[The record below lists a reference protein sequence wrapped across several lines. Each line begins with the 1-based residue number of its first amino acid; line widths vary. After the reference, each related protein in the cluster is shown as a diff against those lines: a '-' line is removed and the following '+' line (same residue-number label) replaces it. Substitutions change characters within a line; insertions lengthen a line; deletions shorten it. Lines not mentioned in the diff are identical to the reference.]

1 MESRLVVTIDGRG
14 AQTGAR
20 DVNAAVDSVRN
31 NARNMT
37 QQLDSSFGRLK
48 QSLFS
53 VQGAIAG
60 IGIGDFVRRSI
71 QSFVE
76 FERGL
81 ANVGKT
87 TDIAGQQLQDLGKQI
102 IEMSQRLPVARNELL
117 NIAASAGQLGVE
129 GSANIL
135 KFTEV
140 IARLGFASNLSGEEA
155 ATILARVI
163 NVAGESIDTVDKLAS
178 SIVYLGRTS
187 AASESE
193 IARMVIELSKG
204 TAQFKVSSANLVG
217 LGTAM
222 REFGQQPELARS
234 AILRTFLE
242 LKNATDMGG
251 QQLKTLAMLTGM
263 TGDQF
268 KKSFQQDAFGAFM
281 SFIGGLKSVIE
292 QGGNAAQV
300 LASLGLNGTEINAV
314 LPLLAVNYDRVTE
327 RVQQANKAYQENVDL
342 NKVSQK
348 AFDTTAGKI
357 QLLKNAFTEL
367 LRKVGAEAAP
377 AFNNLLDK
385 LIAFSSSD
393 AAIVF
398 GKALG
403 AVLQLI
409 ADNADL
415 LAIALAGL
423 AINRTIGLFV
433 TLGKVGMDVVRVL
446 RLGTIEAIAN
456 AAANTQAA
464 RAMAASQAAANLYI
478 GTAGRAAAATGSLSL
493 AARAGAVGTY
503 LLNTAL
509 GLLGINGPAV
519 ASGFARVATTIGGLL
534 TRFASLQLV
543 GMIAGVAM
551 RGLTVAVGG
560 LGVAFEILIGPVGW
574 VILAV
579 TALIATYQLL
589 KDKMVDIG
597 PLHASVANVIQATWN
612 VVTQRVGDSVRA
624 LGEWIGTGFSQA
636 SNIAS
641 QAFSALS
648 ERASAV
654 WDSIRQTV
662 SDTFTSIKE
671 AIGSALNDAAAYFG
685 DLLEP
690 VASVFSGIYDSVKS
704 AMQSVG
710 EYIDAAV
717 QSITGIFQSMY
728 DSVTGMFSG
737 LKTYVADVFSGVI
750 EYFGGLVDDIV
761 GEANRL
767 QKETDAAKNGS
778 SAGKAADAAKGV
790 KVSDTPYG
798 PQLPKSTGFKVDLPG
813 LQTQTS
819 NSGRSG
825 STRSL
830 ADELSGLSQNSKQ
843 QAQESGLDEL
853 GKRLYEVDKAVKE
866 SVGSYDKLSAA
877 QRKNVDDT
885 KQQITHNF
893 ELEQSNKQRID
904 DQNKLAQ
911 LIDQTRTPQ
920 ENYNLAIAE
929 LNRLQPTTAEGYE
942 AIRRKAAD
950 LRAELE
956 YQDPVLRENQ
966 RLLEQF
972 NGNFENTFKD
982 GLKSVFTKGKDGW
995 KDMLSGFKNLWLD
1008 TITEIASRPIM
1019 DALLGEKTTIYGGRN
1034 GGLLG
1039 GIMSQIIG
1047 GGGGLLGGKP
1057 QQQQSELP
1065 WLNTPA
1071 NDNFGQ
1077 EQGGIFA
1084 DAFGQQS
1091 AGSGGF
1097 LGMLGNLFSPSGTA
1111 GGGFMCR
1118 LGGLFSSLSSGLSG
1132 IFSNIGSIISGIFGG
1147 GGGSGGGFGGI
1158 INMVS
1163 GLFGGQKKQQALP
1176 WLDPDKSDFGQ
1187 NQGAALA
1194 DTFSQETAGSSGFL
1208 GMLGNLF
1215 SPSGAGGGFLSNLGG
1230 LFGSL
1235 TSGLSGI
1242 FSGVGGLFSG
1252 LFGGGGGG
1260 GGIMSLISTGLSLF
1274 GGFFADGGSV
1284 SARTPIIVGERGPE
1298 LFIPPVNGEIIS
1310 NDVFSKATKAAND
1323 NLPRDMS
1330 QDIVTLMLAG
1340 RFGGFRA
1347 DGGSVV
1353 AGMSYAGG
1361 ERGRELFI
1369 PKNSGGSSSNDNE
1382 AQQGDN
1388 ITVQMNI
1395 TTQDAASFR
1404 RSQGQIAAD
1413 AARAINRAKRN
1424 L

>member
-102 IEMSQRLPVARNELL
+102 IEMSQRIPVARSELL

-135 KFTEV
+135 KFTET
-140 IARLGFASNLSGEEA
+140 IAKLGFASNLSGDEA

-251 QQLKTLAMLTGM
+251 QQLKTLTMLTGQ

-281 SFIGGLKSVIE
+281 AFIGGLKSVIE

-327 RVQQANKAYQENVDL
+327 RVQQANKAYQENADL

-357 QLLKNAFTEL
+357 QLLKNAFDEL
-367 LRKVGAEAAP
+367 LRKVGTEAAP
-377 AFNNLLDK
+377 AFNELLDK

-409 ADNADL
+409 ADNAGL

-478 GTAGRAAAATGSLSL
+478 GTAGRAAVATGSLSL

-519 ASGFARVATTIGGLL
+519 ASGFTRIATTIGGLL
-534 TRFASLQLV
+534 TRFASLQSV

-560 LGVAFEILIGPVGW
+560 LGIAFEILIGPVGW

-636 SNIAS
+636 SDIAS
-641 QAFSALS
+641 QALNALS

-654 WDSIRQTV
+654 WDSIRQAV

-671 AIGSALNDAAAYFG
+671 TIGSALNDAAAYFG
-685 DLLEP
+685 ELLEP

-778 SAGKAADAAKGV
+778 SAGKAADAATGV

-819 NSGRSG
+819 NSGRGG

-830 ADELSGLSQNSKQ
+830 ADELSGLSQNSKR

-982 GLKSVFTKGKDGW
+982 GLKAVFTKGKDGW
-995 KDMLSGFKNLWLD
+995 KDMLAGFKNLWLD
-1008 TITEIASRPIM
+1008 TVTEIASRPIM

-1057 QQQQSELP
+1057 QQQSELP

-1111 GGGFMCR
+1111 GGGFMSR
-1118 LGGLFSSLSSGLSG
+1118 LGGLFSSLTSGLSG
-1132 IFSNIGSIISGIFGG
+1132 IFSNIGSIFSGIFGG

-1235 TSGLSGI
+1235 TTGLSGI

-1369 PKNSGGSSSNDNE
+1369 PKNSGGSSSNDNN

>member
-1111 GGGFMCR
+1111 GGGFMSR
-1118 LGGLFSSLSSGLSG
+1118 LGGLFSSLTSGLSG